1 MKASE
6 TTRRVFRRR
15 AVQLEVKIRFKLAAS
30 FTKTGD
36 AERLALVG
44 RTRDIS
50 ETGMALQVSAKN
62 IDRYLTRKEN
72 GFDVE
77 LRLPE
82 GAVVLQASPVY
93 FKKVSA
99 GGVATYLIGCRF
111 TAVQDLQLSRL
122 VTFLRSLPVA
132 KVTPKE

>member
-1 MKASE
+1 MKSSE
-6 TTRRVFRRR
+6 TSRRTFRRR
-15 AVQLEVKIRFKLAAS
+15 AVQLAVKIRFKPAAS

-50 ETGMALQVSAKN
+50 ETGMALLVSAKN
-62 IDRYLTRKEN
+62 IDRYLTRKES
-72 GFDVE
+72 GCDVD

-93 FKKVSA
+93 FKKIRS

-111 TAVQDLQLSRL
+111 TTVQKLQLSRL
-122 VTFLRSLPVA
+122 VTFLRSLPVG
-132 KVTPKE
+132 

>member
-1 MKASE
+1 MKQSE

-15 AVQLEVKIRFKLAAS
+15 VAQLQVKIRFKPAAS
-30 FTKTGD
+30 FTKSGD
-36 AERLALVG
+36 PERLALMG

-50 ETGMALQVSAKN
+50 ETGMALLVSARN

-77 LRLPE
+77 LGLPD
-82 GAVVLQASPVY
+82 GTVVLQASPVY
-93 FKKVSA
+93 FKKAPA

-111 TAVQDLQLSRL
+111 TDVPDVHLNRL
-122 VTFLRSLPVA
+122 ITFLRSLPVR
-132 KVTPKE
+132 

>member
-1 MKASE
+1 MKQSE

-15 AVQLEVKIRFKLAAS
+15 TAQLEVKIRFKPAAS
-30 FTKTGD
+30 FTKIGD
-36 AERLALVG
+36 TERLALMG

-50 ETGMALQVSAKN
+50 ETGMALLVSARN

-77 LRLPE
+77 LGLPD
-82 GAVVLQASPVY
+82 GVVALQASPVY
-93 FKKVSA
+93 FKKAPA

-111 TAVQDLQLSRL
+111 TEVPELQLSRL
-122 VTFLRSLPVA
+122 VTFLRTLPLR
-132 KVTPKE
+132 

>member
-1 MKASE
+1 MKQTE
-6 TTRRVFRRR
+6 ITRRVFRRR
-15 AVQLEVKIRFKLAAS
+15 AVQLEVKIRFKPAAS

-36 AERLALVG
+36 SERLALVG

-50 ETGMALQVSAKN
+50 ETGMALLVSAKN

-82 GAVVLQASPVY
+82 GEVDLQASPVY
-93 FKKVSA
+93 FKKSSA
-99 GGVATYLIGCRF
+99 TSVAATYLIGCRF
-111 TAVQDLQLSRL
+111 TSGHDQQLDRL
-122 VTFLRSLPVA
+122 ITFLRSLPVR
-132 KVTPKE
+132 

>member
-1 MKASE
+1 MKQSE
-6 TTRRVFRRR
+6 TTRRTFRRR
-15 AVQLEVKIRFKLAAS
+15 PVAVEVKIRFKPAAS

-36 AERLALVG
+36 TERLALMG

-50 ETGMALQVSAKN
+50 ETGMALLVSARN

-77 LRLPE
+77 LGLPD
-82 GAVVLQASPVY
+82 GVVVLQASPVY
-93 FKKVSA
+93 FKKAPA

-111 TAVQDLQLSRL
+111 TDVPDKQLNRL
-122 VTFLRSLPVA
+122 TTFLRSLPVR
-132 KVTPKE
+132 

>member
-1 MKASE
+1 MKQSE

-15 AVQLEVKIRFKLAAS
+15 AVQLEVKIRFKPAAS

-36 AERLALVG
+36 VERLALVG

-50 ETGMALQVSAKN
+50 ETGMALLVSAKN

-77 LRLPE
+77 LTLPNA
-82 GAVVLQASPVY
+82 AVVLQASPVY
-93 FKKVSA
+93 FKKVPSGNA
-99 GGVATYLIGCRF
+99 ATYLIGCRF
-111 TAVQDLQLSRL
+111 TTVQESQLSQL
-122 VTFLRSLPVA
+122 VTFLRTLPA
-132 KVTPKE
+132 GEIRL

>member
-1 MKASE
+1 MKSSE

-15 AVQLEVKIRFKLAAS
+15 AVQVEVTIRFKPAAS

-50 ETGMALQVSAKN
+50 ETGMALLVSARN

-72 GFDVE
+72 GFDIE
-77 LRLPE
+77 LHLPD
-82 GAVVLQASPVY
+82 GTVMVQAAPVY
-93 FKKVSA
+93 FRKSSS
-99 GGVATYLIGCRF
+99 GNVATYLIGCRF
-111 TAVQDLQLSRL
+111 ITAPDPDLNRL
-122 VTFLRSLPVA
+122 ITFLRSLPVR
-132 KVTPKE
+132 

>member
-1 MKASE
+1 MKPSE

-15 AVQLEVKIRFKLAAS
+15 AVQLEVKIRFKPAAS

-36 AERLALVG
+36 AARLELVG

-50 ETGMALQVSAKN
+50 ETGMALLVAARN

-82 GAVVLQASPVY
+82 GAMVLQASPVY

-99 GGVATYLIGCRF
+99 SGVATYLIGCRF
-111 TAVQDLQLSRL
+111 TTAPDPDIKRL
-122 VTFLRSLPVA
+122 ITFLRSLPVG
-132 KVTPKE
+132 KINPE

>member
-1 MKASE
+1 MKQTE

-15 AVQLEVKIRFKLAAS
+15 AVQLEVKIRFKLASS

-36 AERLALVG
+36 VERLALVG

-50 ETGMALQVSAKN
+50 ETGMALLVSAKN

-82 GAVVLQASPVY
+82 GPVVLQASPVY
-93 FKKVSA
+93 FKKSSDTK
-99 GGVATYLIGCRF
+99 VATYLIGCRF
-111 TAVQDLQLSRL
+111 TSVHDAQLNRL
-122 VTFLRSLPVA
+122 VTFLRSLPVG
-132 KVTPKE
+132 

>member
-1 MKASE
+1 MKQPE

-15 AVQLEVKIRFKLAAS
+15 AAQLEVKIRFKPAAS

-36 AERLALVG
+36 AERLALMG

-50 ETGMALQVSAKN
+50 ETGMALLVSARN

-77 LRLPE
+77 LSLPD
-82 GAVVLQASPVY
+82 GTVVIQASPVY
-93 FKKVSA
+93 FKKAPA
-99 GGVATYLIGCRF
+99 GGSATYLIGCRF
-111 TAVQDLQLSRL
+111 TNVPETQLDRL
-122 VTFLRSLPVA
+122 IAFLRSLPVR
-132 KVTPKE
+132 

>member
-36 AERLALVG
+36 VERLALVG

-50 ETGMALQVSAKN
+50 ETGMALLLSAKN

-72 GFDVE
+72 GFDIE
-77 LRLPE
+77 LRLPD

-93 FKKVSA
+93 FKKSSS
-99 GGVATYLIGCRF
+99 GNVATYLIGCRF
-111 TAVQDLQLSRL
+111 TTAPDSDLNRL
-122 VTFLRSLPVA
+122 ITFLRSLPVR
-132 KVTPKE
+132 

>member
-1 MKASE
+1 MKQSE

-15 AVQLEVKIRFKLAAS
+15 AVQLEVKIRFKPAAS
-30 FTKTGD
+30 FTKTGE
-36 AERLALVG
+36 AERLALMG

-50 ETGMALQVSAKN
+50 ETGMALLVSARN

-82 GAVVLQASPVY
+82 GAVALQASPVY
-93 FKKVSA
+93 FKKIPA
-99 GGVATYLIGCRF
+99 GASATYLIGCRF
-111 TAVQDLQLSRL
+111 TAVQDAQINRL
-122 VTFLRSLPVA
+122 ITFLRSLPVG
-132 KVTPKE
+132 KIKPE

>member
-1 MKASE
+1 MKQSE

-15 AVQLEVKIRFKLAAS
+15 VAQLEVKIRFKPAAS

-36 AERLALVG
+36 TERLALMG

-50 ETGMALQVSAKN
+50 ETGMALLVSARN

-77 LRLPE
+77 LGLPD
-82 GAVVLQASPVY
+82 GLVVLQASPVY
-93 FKKVSA
+93 FKKAAA

-111 TAVQDLQLSRL
+111 TDVPDTQLNRL
-122 VTFLRSLPVA
+122 ITFLRSLPVR
-132 KVTPKE
+132 

>member
-1 MKASE
+1 MKQSE

-15 AVQLEVKIRFKLAAS
+15 AVQLEVKIRFKPAAS
-30 FTKTGD
+30 FTKTGET
-36 AERLALVG
+36 ERLALMG

-50 ETGMALQVSAKN
+50 ETGMALLVSARN

-77 LRLPE
+77 LTLPE

-99 GGVATYLIGCRF
+99 GGVGTYLIGCRF
-111 TAVQDLQLSRL
+111 TTVPGLQLGRL
-122 VTFLRSLPVA
+122 VTFLRSLPVG
-132 KVTPKE
+132 KTNPE

>member
-1 MKASE
+1 MKQSE

-15 AVQLEVKIRFKLAAS
+15 TVQVEVKIRFKPAAS

-50 ETGMALQVSAKN
+50 ETGMALLVSAKN

-93 FKKVSA
+93 FRKSSS
-99 GGVATYLIGCRF
+99 GSVATYLIGCRF
-111 TAVQDLQLSRL
+111 TTVQKLQLSRL
-122 VTFLRSLPVA
+122 VTFLRSLPVG
-132 KVTPKE
+132 KVSAE

>member
-1 MKASE
+1 MKSSE

-15 AVQLEVKIRFKLAAS
+15 TVQLAVKIRFKPAAS

-50 ETGMALQVSAKN
+50 ETGMALLVSAKN
-62 IDRYLTRKEN
+62 IDRYLTRKES

-93 FKKVSA
+93 FKKIRS

-111 TAVQDLQLSRL
+111 TTVQKLQLSRL
-122 VTFLRSLPVA
+122 VTFLRSLPVG
-132 KVTPKE
+132 

>member
-1 MKASE
+1 MKQSE

-15 AVQLEVKIRFKLAAS
+15 AVQLEVKIRFKPAAS
-30 FTKTGD
+30 FTKTGET
-36 AERLALVG
+36 ERLALMG

-50 ETGMALQVSAKN
+50 ETGMALLVSARN

-77 LRLPE
+77 LTLPE

-111 TAVQDLQLSRL
+111 TTVQDLQLGRL
-122 VTFLRSLPVA
+122 VTFLRSLPVG
-132 KVTPKE
+132 KIKPE

>member
-1 MKASE
+1 MKQSE

-15 AVQLEVKIRFKLAAS
+15 AAQLEAKIRFKPAAS

-36 AERLALVG
+36 TERLALMG

-50 ETGMALQVSAKN
+50 ETGMALLVSARN

-77 LRLPE
+77 LGLPD
-82 GAVVLQASPVY
+82 GILGLQASPVY
-93 FKKVSA
+93 FKKAPA
-99 GGVATYLIGCRF
+99 GGVPTYLIGCRF
-111 TAVQDLQLSRL
+111 TDVPEIQLNRL
-122 VTFLRSLPVA
+122 ITFLRSLPVR
-132 KVTPKE
+132 

>member
-1 MKASE
+1 MKQSE

-15 AVQLEVKIRFKLAAS
+15 AVQLEVKIRFKPAAS

-50 ETGMALQVSAKN
+50 ETGMALLVSARN

-77 LRLPE
+77 LRLPG
-82 GAVVLQASPVY
+82 GAVALQASPVY
-93 FKKVSA
+93 FKKSSS
-99 GGVATYLIGCRF
+99 GNVATYLIGCRF
-111 TAVQDLQLSRL
+111 TTAQDLQLTRL
-122 VTFLRSLPVA
+122 ITYLRSLPVG
-132 KVTPKE
+132 

>member
-1 MKASE
+1 MKQSE

-15 AVQLEVKIRFKLAAS
+15 AAQLEVKIRFKPAAS

-50 ETGMALQVSAKN
+50 ETGMALLLSAKN
-62 IDRYLTRKEN
+62 IDRYLTRKDN
-72 GFDVE
+72 SLDVE
-77 LRLPE
+77 LRLPD
-82 GAVVLQASPVY
+82 GTVLLQASPVY
-93 FKKVSA
+93 FKKAPA

-111 TAVQDLQLSRL
+111 TDVPALQLNRL
-122 VTFLRSLPVA
+122 ITFLRSLPVR
-132 KVTPKE
+132 

>member
-1 MKASE
+1 MKSSE
-6 TTRRVFRRR
+6 TTRRTFRRR
-15 AVQLEVKIRFKLAAS
+15 AVQVEVRIRFKPAAS

-36 AERLALVG
+36 TERLALIG

-50 ETGMALQVSAKN
+50 ETGMALLVSAKN

-82 GAVVLQASPVY
+82 GAVALQASPVY
-93 FKKVSA
+93 FKKAPA
-99 GGVATYLIGCRF
+99 GGSATYLIGCRF
-111 TAVQDLQLSRL
+111 TTSQEQQLARL
-122 VTFLRSLPVA
+122 INFLRSLPLR
-132 KVTPKE
+132 

>member
-1 MKASE
+1 MKSSE
-6 TTRRVFRRR
+6 TTRRTFRRR
-15 AVQLEVKIRFKLAAS
+15 AAQLEVKIRFKPAGS

-36 AERLALVG
+36 AARLTLVG

-50 ETGMALQVSAKN
+50 ETGMALQVSARN
-62 IDRYLTRKEN
+62 IDRYLTRKES

-82 GAVVLQASPVY
+82 GSIVLQASPVY

-111 TAVQDLQLSRL
+111 TTVQDAQLNRL
-122 VTFLRSLPVA
+122 VTFLRSLPVG
-132 KVTPKE
+132 

>member
-1 MKASE
+1 MKQSE

-15 AVQLEVKIRFKLAAS
+15 AAQLEVKIRFKPAAS

-36 AERLALVG
+36 TERLALVG

-50 ETGMALQVSAKN
+50 ETGMALLVSAKN

-77 LRLPE
+77 LRLPD

-93 FKKVSA
+93 FKKSSSTS
-99 GGVATYLIGCRF
+99 VATYLIGCRF
-111 TAVQDLQLSRL
+111 TSVADTQLNRL
-122 VTFLRSLPVA
+122 VTFLRSLPVG
-132 KVTPKE
+132 